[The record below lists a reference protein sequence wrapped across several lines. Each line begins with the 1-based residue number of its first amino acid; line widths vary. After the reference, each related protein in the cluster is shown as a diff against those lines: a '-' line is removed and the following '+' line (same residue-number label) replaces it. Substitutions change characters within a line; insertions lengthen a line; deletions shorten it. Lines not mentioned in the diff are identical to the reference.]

1 MSELQYLL
9 NWMYVF
15 IVCLIGMTIG
25 ALGSYYM
32 FVGIKR
38 LAVNYNKEKEK

>member
-25 ALGSYYM
+25 ALGSYY
-32 FVGIKR
+32 I
-38 LAVNYNKEKEK
+38 VNYNKEKEK

>member
-25 ALGSYYM
+25 ALGSIRELLY
-32 FVGIKR
+32 VCR
-38 LAVNYNKEKEK
+38 D